1 LPQPP
6 AGRIV
11 CLDDNKVLSP
21 ELLKLERNS
30 RFLLDRKIEIWL
42 NRGHAFVQL
51 AFGHSRL
58 AAFQELSNGTRE
70 DKWSLMSVQTGN
82 FTDEEMAA
90 VARSENSAGKNLT
103 PIPDNLSWNK
113 FRRSEAREGKE
124 FETLEYAL
132 KKKYLI
138 TNSL

>member
-1 LPQPP
+1 
-6 AGRIV
+6 
-11 CLDDNKVLSP
+11 
-21 ELLKLERNS
+21 
-30 RFLLDRKIEIWL
+30 
-42 NRGHAFVQL
+42 
-51 AFGHSRL
+51 
-58 AAFQELSNGTRE
+58 
-70 DKWSLMSVQTGN
+70 MSVQTGN